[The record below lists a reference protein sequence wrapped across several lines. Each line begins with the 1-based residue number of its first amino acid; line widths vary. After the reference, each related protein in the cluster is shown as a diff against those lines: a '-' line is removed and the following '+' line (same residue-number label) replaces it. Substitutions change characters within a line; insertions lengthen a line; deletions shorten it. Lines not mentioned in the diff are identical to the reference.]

1 MCQLREMPRGR
12 IIAVVLFFV
21 VVGLALYSRVI
32 AVGPFIFDD
41 TDYVLENP
49 FIRAIST
56 AISLNDARQVGYL
69 SFAVNYALGGENPVG
84 YHLFNVLVHVAN
96 SLLVVLLV
104 LSLLRRLNDD
114 ESLPAWSVHA
124 ALLTGL
130 LFLVHPLQTQS
141 VSYITQRFTSLSTLL
156 YLLSVLSYLFARRRM
171 ESGRSGTAGFAAL
184 ALSLL
189 STVAAMRTKEIAITI
204 PFMLIALDM
213 LLYRTS
219 RYGARRYLLLLP
231 FVLAL
236 AIIPL
241 TIFGPELGI
250 GRAADGRTDDI
261 RYDKIHDL
269 TQRSPLQY
277 FSTQMRVIPVY
288 LRLLFVPVGQRVLYD
303 FPVSARFLD
312 PWALTG
318 FFFLAAIGAGAF
330 SSWKRYRS
338 SSPGAAARLV
348 YGLAAVGTLW
358 FFVTLSVESSFLPI
372 KDVIFEHRVYLPS
385 IGFFAVLSIVL
396 AYGASRVQGPL
407 PRIIKVLVPVMLLSL
422 GVGTVMRNEVWT
434 DELTFWNDV
443 IKKAPQKAMG
453 YNNRATV
460 FARREE
466 YGKAL
471 EDFNR
476 VISFFPQTTEQ
487 LFKWDNADLSPM
499 NMSKSY
505 TGRGNVYLVLGRPD
519 LAEQDYQR
527 AKEVFSMPVD
537 ADNLL
542 LEADALSKAGRYPE
556 AVWIYDRIL
565 EWDPRDVR
573 ALNDRANAYS
583 YMDRFPEA
591 INDLTRVIALEP
603 SFIVAYHNRAFAYA
617 WAGKREKAIEDFR
630 QACSNGFEPAC
641 RNIDA
646 LPSIQDRRRRS
657 RPPGR

>member
-1 MCQLREMPRGR
+1 MYQVREMPRGR
-12 IIAVVLFFV
+12 FLGVALLFV
-21 VVGLALYSRVI
+21 IVGLALYSRVI

-49 FIRAIST
+49 FIREIST
-56 AISLNDARQVGYL
+56 AFFLNDARQVGYL
-69 SFAVNYALGGENPVG
+69 SFALNYALGGDNPVG

-96 SLLVVLLV
+96 SLLAVLLT
-104 LSLLRRLNDD
+104 LSILRRLNND
-114 ESLPAWSVHA
+114 ETLPAWSAHA

-130 LFLVHPLQTQS
+130 LFLVHPLQTQA

-156 YLLSVLSYLFARRRM
+156 YLLAVLSYLSARRLM
-171 ESGRSGTAGFAAL
+171 ENRRPGTSGSVAL

-204 PFMLIALDM
+204 PFMLITLDL

-219 RYGARRYLLLLP
+219 RFGARRYLLLLP

-250 GRAADGRTDDI
+250 SRAVDGRTDDI

-269 TQRSPLQY
+269 TRRSPLQY
-277 FSTQMRVIPVY
+277 FSTQMRVIPEY
-288 LRLLFVPVGQRVLYD
+288 LRLLFVPVGQRVIYD
-303 FPVSARFLD
+303 FPVAERLLE
-312 PWALTG
+312 PWALMG
-318 FFFLAAIGAGAF
+318 FLFLAAIGAGAF
-330 SSWKRYRS
+330 YSWKRYRS
-338 SSPGAAARLV
+338 FPPGAAARLV
-348 YGLAAVGTLW
+348 YGLAAVGTVW
-358 FFVTLSVESSFLPI
+358 FFVTISVESSFLPI

-385 IGFFAVLSIVL
+385 VGFFAVLSIMV
-396 AYGASRVQGPL
+396 AYGTSRLQGPL
-407 PRIIKVLVPVMLLSL
+407 PRILKVLVPVMLLSL
-422 GVGTVMRNEVWT
+422 GVTTFMRNEVWT
-434 DELTFWNDV
+434 DELRFWNDV
-443 IKKAPQKAMG
+443 VEKAPQKAMG

-466 YGKAL
+466 YDKAL

-476 VISFFPQTTEQ
+476 VISFFPKTTEQ
-487 LFKWDNADLSPM
+487 LFKWDNADQSPW

-519 LAEQDYQR
+519 LAEKDYQR

-583 YMDRFPEA
+583 YMDRLPEA

-603 SFIVAYHNRAFAYA
+603 AFIVAYYNRGLAYA
-617 WAGKREKAIEDFR
+617 LAGKREKAIEDFR
-630 QACSNGFEPAC
+630 QACSKGFEPAC
-641 RNIDA
+641 RNIDPA
-646 LPSIQDRRRRS
+646 RWHERS
-657 RPPGR
+657 R